1 MDEKIGRVKTIQA
14 EKANVQKAEKDKE
27 VAISLPG
34 VNFERQLKIGE
45 SLYSQLSEFQFR
57 KFKEH
62 KDLLTS
68 EEKSILQEIAAIKRR
83 KEVTW
88 GI

>member
-1 MDEKIGRVKTIQA
+1 MQHERNNLDRA
-14 EKANVQKAEKDKE
+14 EKGKE
-27 VAISLPG
+27 IAISMPG
-34 VNFERQLKIGE
+34 VNFERQLKTGE
-45 SLYSQLSEFQFR
+45 NLYSNLSEFQFR

-68 EEKSILQEIAAIKRR
+68 EEKQILQEIAAIKR
-83 KEVTW
+83 KEKVTW